1 MVLLVRRSWL
11 CWPSEVGVSSENLDF
26 GQAFLLLDQADNSF
40 AWVAQQESA
49 LRALGST
56 RDLDTAEARV
66 ACAAVVTAAEQA
78 PKVPSILEISQPS
91 SALTY
96 VAQLREVATRA
107 KALAMGQARYIA
119 AERARTHGD
128 CNAAL
133 SLLSAAYELLRLAGP
148 DAEELAERA
157 SNRAAGVRGDAAL
170 LSARRAYAN
179 GALELATR
187 LLVESPNGALGLYTE
202 ALEPDNVEETSAVLA
217 RVESVNTCV

>member
-1 MVLLVRRSWL
+1 MERATAFAMSLDKDCSPSPGRTGISSKAGASAAFDLHGPWFL
-11 CWPSEVGVSSENLDF
+11 QWPNEARASSDPRK
-26 GQAFLLLDQADNSF
+26 QKDPRDQLLLDRSVQKPGRLLAD
-40 AWVAQQESA
+40 
-49 LRALGST
+49 LT
-56 RDLDTAEARV
+56 
-66 ACAAVVTAAEQA
+66 EQ
-78 PKVPSILEISQPS
+78 
-91 SALTY
+91 
-96 VAQLREVATRA
+96 VATRA